1 MLSCHSC
8 YIYGTW
14 RSKDVEMF
22 KITLWREAEV
32 GKLQKVEGRQEGT
45 FYGIV
50 DSPGFLSENYLPIS
64 ASFGLKR
71 VLWHAIHNI
80 PSR

>member
-8 YIYGTW
+8 YIYGIW
-14 RSKDVEMF
+14 MSKDVEMF
-22 KITLWREAEV
+22 KITVWRKAEV
-32 GKLQKVEGRQEGT
+32 GKLQKVECRQEGT

-50 DSPGFLSENYLPIS
+50 DSPGFLSENYLPLS

-71 VLWHAIHNI
+71 VL
-80 PSR
+80 

>member
-1 MLSCHSC
+1 
-8 YIYGTW
+8 
-14 RSKDVEMF
+14 MF
-22 KITLWREAEV
+22 KITVWREAEV

-71 VLWHAIHNI
+71 VL
-80 PSR
+80 